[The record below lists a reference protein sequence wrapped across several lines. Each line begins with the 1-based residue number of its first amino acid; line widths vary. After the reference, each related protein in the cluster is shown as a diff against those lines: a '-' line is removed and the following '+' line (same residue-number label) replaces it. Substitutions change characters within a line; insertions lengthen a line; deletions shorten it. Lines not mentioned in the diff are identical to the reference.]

1 MGEVDEVE
9 AALAELGIDNRKCA
23 ARTAPAWCKA
33 SVVTIGSN
41 CKHCRLRFC
50 LKHCQPEAH
59 GCGAAA
65 KTQARADNRATL
77 TAPKGALLLNGA
89 PSFPLPPPRPEGRGE
104 AVTLAGL
111 QEGGATPHMGSGS
124 CLGCLLPRLPCEP

>member
-1 MGEVDEVE
+1 M
-9 AALAELGIDNRKCA
+9 
-23 ARTAPAWCKA
+23 
-33 SVVTIGSN
+33 VTIGSN

-50 LKHCQPEAH
+50 LTHCQPEVH

-77 TAPKGALLLNGA
+77 TAPKGALLRNGA

-104 AVTLAGL
+104 AVTLAWATRGWCHSTAWAL
-111 QEGGATPHMGSGS
+111 APALAAFSPAFLVSVVKSEGAGAVVVLETSPEHFLVQ
-124 CLGCLLPRLPCEP
+124 LGVRARLPL